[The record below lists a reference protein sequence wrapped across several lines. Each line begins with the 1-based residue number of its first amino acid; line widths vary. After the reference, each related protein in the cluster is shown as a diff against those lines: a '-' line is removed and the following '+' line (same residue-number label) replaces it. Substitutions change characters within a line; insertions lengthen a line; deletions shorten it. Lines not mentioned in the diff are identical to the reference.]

1 MLTTRAVPQVL
12 LVVFLA
18 LVVSGCSLAGGI
30 FKAGF
35 WSGIILVLVGNTD
48 WGYKYHD
55 MMLVHV
61 VGADNSPDLE

>member
-1 MLTTRAVPQVL
+1 MLTTRTVPQIL

-35 WSGIILVLVGNTD
+35 WSGIILVAIAAVVLMFLVA
-48 WGYKYHD
+48 K
-55 MMLVHV
+55 MR
-61 VGADNSPDLE
+61 S

>member
-35 WSGIILVLVGNTD
+35 WSGIILMAIAAVVVMFLVA
-48 WGYKYHD
+48 K
-55 MMLVHV
+55 MR
-61 VGADNSPDLE
+61 S

>member
-1 MLTTRAVPQVL
+1 MLTTRAVPHVL

-35 WSGIILVLVGNTD
+35 WSGIILVAIAAVVLMFLVA
-48 WGYKYHD
+48 K
-55 MMLVHV
+55 MR
-61 VGADNSPDLE
+61 S

>member
-1 MLTTRAVPQVL
+1 MLTTRAVPHVL

-35 WSGIILVLVGNTD
+35 WSGIILVAIAAVGLMFLVA
-48 WGYKYHD
+48 K
-55 MMLVHV
+55 MR
-61 VGADNSPDLE
+61 S

>member
-35 WSGIILVLVGNTD
+35 WSGIILVAIAAVVLMFLVA
-48 WGYKYHD
+48 K
-55 MMLVHV
+55 MR
-61 VGADNSPDLE
+61 S